1 MTSSNVIDVTQE
13 TFQRDVLD
21 FSRTTPVVIDFWAD
35 WCQPCKTIGPLLE
48 ELAEDYGG
56 AFRVAKINVDQ
67 NQQLASAAQVQSI
80 PTIMMAFDGAII
92 DRAVGALPKSS
103 LVEWIDQSLKR
114 AGVEV
119 KTTET
124 APTDPTA
131 AKTYWSAKL
140 EGDPDSSKAMLG
152 LARALVDAGDVETA
166 KPLLERIDATQQE
179 YSDAQAI
186 LSVLKLLQEV
196 AEAGGEAAVQSALD
210 ADPGDPNNRYL
221 SACADAGKGR
231 FVAALEEIIDL
242 VATARQPVR
251 DQAKSAASVVLSAA
265 GRGNEDIENLR
276 RRLARLLY

>member
-103 LVEWIDQSLKR
+103 LVEWIDQSL
-114 AGVEV
+114 
-119 KTTET
+119 
-124 APTDPTA
+124 
-131 AKTYWSAKL
+131 
-140 EGDPDSSKAMLG
+140 
-152 LARALVDAGDVETA
+152 
-166 KPLLERIDATQQE
+166 
-179 YSDAQAI
+179 
-186 LSVLKLLQEV
+186 
-196 AEAGGEAAVQSALD
+196 
-210 ADPGDPNNRYL
+210 
-221 SACADAGKGR
+221 
-231 FVAALEEIIDL
+231 
-242 VATARQPVR
+242 
-251 DQAKSAASVVLSAA
+251 
-265 GRGNEDIENLR
+265 
-276 RRLARLLY
+276 